1 MTNSDNVAA
10 GLDPAI
16 LADAELMG
24 GSAPGAPA
32 PAAGPLI
39 QSDDHWTDEAYS
51 LWDCIGEMLSV
62 YSPSC
67 APIYTEQAKRRLAAA
82 WAPVMRKHDFDMGKF
97 SIYLVAGMA
106 TLPIV
111 AKTTQAIRADREATA
126 AAAAADTT
134 QQA

>member
-1 MTNSDNVAA
+1 MNSEPTP

-16 LADAELMG
+16 LAEVDAMSG
-24 GSAPGAPA
+24 APGAAA
-32 PAAGPLI
+32 PPPGQLVNL
-39 QSDDHWTDEAYS
+39 DDHWTEEAYS

-67 APIYTEQAKRRLAAA
+67 APIYTDQAKRRLAAA

-126 AAAAADTT
+126 QAAAADATPT
-134 QQA
+134 A